1 MVDEEQSASQVH
13 QSQEPH
19 AASMAVSNIFDP
31 VVAQNIE
38 REPVSAP
45 AGSSSGTSHP
55 HIFRKGTLIEI
66 PDVPPKPLQSRPS
79 RRGKT
84 AAPKQRL
91 VAICIKND
99 DQAKYVIEW
108 VLETELIPRRDNV
121 VLIHVRQAAN
131 GIVGDLILT
140 NNAKEVAERDR
151 SHGILRRN
159 AIPIKQGGYNIKGVS
174 IRGVDIR
181 GELVRKLVEL
191 KCDLVIIGNHTAK
204 SMRERI
210 IGCKVEYL
218 TENSPC
224 PVLVVGSRMQRV
236 AKDITED
243 AISNDATDIS
253 ADGTLPQVPILPP
266 T

>member
-1 MVDEEQSASQVH
+1 MVDEEQSVSQAH

-19 AASMAVSNIFDP
+19 AATTAVSNIFDP

-45 AGSSSGTSHP
+45 AVSSSGISHP

-66 PDVPPKPLQSRPS
+66 PDVLPKPLQSRPS

-84 AAPKQRL
+84 AALKQRL

-151 SHGILRRN
+151 T
-159 AIPIKQGGYNIKGVS
+159 GGYNIKGVS

-191 KCDLVIIGNHTAK
+191 KCDLAIIGNHTAK

-236 AKDITED
+236 AKDITDD
-243 AISNDATDIS
+243 AI
-253 ADGTLPQVPILPP
+253 
-266 T
+266 